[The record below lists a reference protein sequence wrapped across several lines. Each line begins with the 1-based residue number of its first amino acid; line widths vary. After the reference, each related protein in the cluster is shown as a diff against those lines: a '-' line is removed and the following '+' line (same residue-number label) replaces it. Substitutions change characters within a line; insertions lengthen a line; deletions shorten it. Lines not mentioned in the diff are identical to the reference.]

1 MNPGCLRSPPAA
13 QLIDDLPLFQVA
25 VRREEIQKSGPSRVE
40 EALRSLDLDDLT
52 PRQALDALY
61 DLKKQL
67 GKP

>member
-1 MNPGCLRSPPAA
+1 M
-13 QLIDDLPLFQVA
+13 
-25 VRREEIQKSGPSRVE
+25 RREEVQKSGPSKVE